1 MAESAAL
8 LVDDVFP
15 RAPIR
20 QWVLSFP
27 FQLRFLFA
35 SYPVLEVSSAHAER
49 FLHQHLPHC
58 RCRDG
63 RRCARAGAHGAVHSL
78 IEYLSQ
84 HALLA
89 EPQPPDTPYP
99 AVLQRYLHYLRC
111 ERHLSETTVKNHRVH
126 LIPFLE
132 SLGTPLAA
140 PWSRSTPSQ
149 LEFVVGLMLAALLHH
164 GF

>member
-1 MAESAAL
+1 
-8 LVDDVFP
+8 
-15 RAPIR
+15 
-20 QWVLSFP
+20 
-27 FQLRFLFA
+27 
-35 SYPVLEVSSAHAER
+35 
-49 FLHQHLPHC
+49 
-58 RCRDG
+58 
-63 RRCARAGAHGAVHSL
+63 
-78 IEYLSQ
+78 
-84 HALLA
+84 
-89 EPQPPDTPYP
+89 
-99 AVLQRYLHYLRC
+99 VLQRYLHYLRC